1 MIQQSFIDM
10 ENMLDL
16 LKERQ
21 EVKDNPG
28 AQDLVLKEGTIEF
41 QNVSFSYRPDKAIL
55 KDVSFT
61 VLPGKTLAI
70 VSVWRVLL
78 GFIPLLLLLFQCYR
92 QGRRIGWGKI
102 NHHTTSVPLLWC
114 TRWRNS
120 SRWARHSRCEAIFSE
135 ASYRRC
141 TPRYGFVQQYHQVSS
156 IQSTKQLNTKY
167 I

>member
-1 MIQQSFIDM
+1 MSCRMIQQSFIDM

-70 VSVWRVLL
+70 VSIFESLTW
-78 GFIPLLLLLFQCYR
+78 FHISILLLLFQCYR
-92 QGRRIGWGKI
+92 QGRCVGRGKI
-102 NHHTTSVPLLWC
+102 NHHTTSVPLL
-114 TRWRNS
+114 
-120 SRWARHSRCEAIFSE
+120 
-135 ASYRRC
+135 
-141 TPRYGFVQQYHQVSS
+141 
-156 IQSTKQLNTKY
+156 
-167 I
+167 

>member
-61 VLPGKTLAI
+61 VQPGKTLAI
-70 VSVWRVLL
+70 VSLSECLTWFRPSIVISMLSPRSVHRARENQPSYDFCSASLMCKMAQ
-78 GFIPLLLLLFQCYR
+78 FFSM
-92 QGRRIGWGKI
+92 GK
-102 NHHTTSVPLLWC
+102 TFAV
-114 TRWRNS
+114 
-120 SRWARHSRCEAIFSE
+120 
-135 ASYRRC
+135 
-141 TPRYGFVQQYHQVSS
+141 
-156 IQSTKQLNTKY
+156 
-167 I
+167 